1 MFRYSAFSIIFLLI
15 SCSQS
20 NIAPSSGQQSKKFTK
35 PVVPIHWRGT
45 IDSENYYSD
54 SETALSGDE
63 TFMLNL
69 KNSLDSE
76 EIIPVYSQNLSLMAY
91 HISSI
96 TKNLVSPYYIY
107 NLSQHYGIT
116 VPWVFQTWLESKD
129 DFSPAS
135 VNETL
140 KYLIEKRKITH
151 FGIARFKDKNKSR
164 ILILSQKR
172 NILFPVIPRIMEGK
186 IPSKIE
192 GVLNKN
198 YDNLEVTVKF
208 SNNTFKTWQIALS
221 ANNYFKLSFK
231 LCNKSEDKMYV
242 FQFLA
247 SSHTGASVVADFPIY
262 CKRLYKPERPVVMLM
277 GSTAEISESE
287 FASEVI
293 LRINQYRKSLGLSI
307 FSTDKSLNTVSQS
320 HSQEMCALDSILHVS
335 PTTGKPEDRL
345 KKSEIEVHSVAENVA
360 SGNTPDEIV
369 KGWISSETHRQNLI
383 SPFSAAGIGV
393 CRKSY
398 SDGTYS
404 FFTTLMLIQKK

>member
-1 MFRYSAFSIIFLLI
+1 MFRYSAFPIIFLLI

-20 NIAPSSGQQSKKFTK
+20 NSIPTSSQQPKKVTK
-35 PVVPIHWRGT
+35 TIIPIHWRGT

-63 TFMLNL
+63 SFMLSL
-69 KNSLDSE
+69 KNSMDSE
-76 EIIPVYSQNLSLMAY
+76 DTIPVYSQNLSLMAY
-91 HISSI
+91 HISSL

-129 DFSPAS
+129 EFSPAS
-135 VNETL
+135 ITETL
-140 KYLIEKRKITH
+140 KYLVEKRRITH
-151 FGIARFKDKNKSR
+151 FGIARFKDRNKSMV
-164 ILILSQKR
+164 LILSQKR

-192 GVLNKN
+192 GVLNN
-198 YDNLEVTVKF
+198 SYDNLEVTVKF
-208 SNNTFKTWQIALS
+208 SNNTFKTWQVALS
-221 ANNYFKLSFK
+221 TNNYFKLSFK
-231 LCNKSEDKMYV
+231 LCNRSEDKMYI

-247 SSHTGASVVADFPIY
+247 SSTTGASVVADFPVY
-262 CKRLYKPERPVVMLM
+262 CKRSYKPEKPAVMLM

-287 FASEVI
+287 FANEVI
-293 LRINQYRKSLGLSI
+293 IRINQYRKSLGLSI
-307 FSTDKSLNTVSQS
+307 FSTDKKLNNISQS
-320 HSQEMCALDSILHVS
+320 HSKEMCSIDNILHVS
-335 PTTGKPEDRL
+335 PTSGKPEDRL
-345 KKSEIEVHSVAENVA
+345 QKSDIEVHSVAENVA

-369 KGWISSETHRQNLI
+369 KGWISSESHRQNLI
-383 SPFSAAGIGV
+383 SPFTSAGIGV

-404 FFTTLMLIQKK
+404 FFTTLMLVQKK